1 MNGIGIK
8 QLKDPVVLIA
18 VGFGS
23 GLAPKAPGTAG
34 TLVAI
39 PLYLVMQPLPLISY
53 LLITTFLFIAGIWI
67 CTYAAEKFGVHDHPA
82 IVIDEIVGYLITMI
96 AAPGGWVAITVG
108 FVLFR
113 LLDAIKPWPCPGLTE
128 TSTAVSAS
136 CSTMSSR
143 ASLHSRL
150 SRVLFIFRC
159 CHAKHLCHFA
169 DRLPGS
175 AFGQG
180 GCRAGH

>member
-8 QLKDPVVLIA
+8 QLRDPVVLIA

-53 LLITTFLFIAGIWI
+53 LLITTCLFIAGIWI

-82 IVIDEIVGYLITMI
+82 IVFDEIVGYLITMI
-96 AAPGGWVAITVG
+96 AAPGGWVAMAVG

-113 LLDAIKPWPCPGLTE
+113 LFDAIKPWPVSWFDRNVNGGLGIMLDDVVAGILALAILQGLVYFEVLSCE
-128 TSTAVSAS
+128 TF
-136 CSTMSSR
+136 M
-143 ASLHSRL
+143 
-150 SRVLFIFRC
+150 
-159 CHAKHLCHFA
+159 
-169 DRLPGS
+169 
-175 AFGQG
+175 AF
-180 GCRAGH
+180 C

>member
-113 LLDAIKPWPCPGLTE
+113 LLDAIKPWPVSWFDRNVNGGLGIMLDDVVAGIIALAVIQGLVYFQVLPCE
-128 TSTAVSAS
+128 TS
-136 CSTMSSR
+136 
-143 ASLHSRL
+143 
-150 SRVLFIFRC
+150 
-159 CHAKHLCHFA
+159 
-169 DRLPGS
+169 LP
-175 AFGQG
+175 F
-180 GCRAGH
+180 C

>member
-1 MNGIGIK
+1 MNSISIK

-39 PLYLVMQPLPLISY
+39 PLFILMQPLPLITY
-53 LLITTFLFIAGIWI
+53 LLITTCLFISGIWI

-96 AAPGGWVAITVG
+96 AAPEGWLAVVVG
-108 FVLFR
+108 FALFR
-113 LLDAIKPWPCPGLTE
+113 VLDAVKPWPVSWFDRNVSGGLGIMLDDVVAGIAALVIIQGLIYLQIVTCE
-128 TSTAVSAS
+128 TY
-136 CSTMSSR
+136 
-143 ASLHSRL
+143 L
-150 SRVLFIFRC
+150 
-159 CHAKHLCHFA
+159 
-169 DRLPGS
+169 
-175 AFGQG
+175 AF
-180 GCRAGH
+180 C